1 MYNALIIGSG
11 QIASGYDSPQDSF
24 ILTHAHAYLKHEKFN
39 LLGFYDVDFERA
51 QIAAQ
56 KWGVKAFVELE
67 EGNDV
72 DVISICSP
80 DDFHLSSIKE
90 ALKLNP
96 KLIFLEKPLSDN
108 LDEAKEILEISKNV
122 PILVNYS
129 RRFVPEFQELAQN
142 IKNGLFGDYMFGS
155 GYYGKGF
162 IHNGSHMTNLIEL
175 LIGKID
181 KVDVLEEFEDFY
193 PNDTTKMAVL
203 TINKKK
209 FTMEG
214 IDCRDYTIFEIDL
227 WFKKGR
233 LRILE
238 SGQKIEFYLPKE
250 SEKYAG
256 YINLELSATINT
268 SLTFAM
274 LNAVDNIYQYLENN
288 EPLKSNVQQAFEATQ
303 YG

>member
-11 QIASGYDSPQDSF
+11 KIASGYDSPQESC
-24 ILTHAHAYLKHEKFN
+24 ILTHAHAYSKHDKFN
-39 LLGFYDVDFERA
+39 LLGFYDVDFEKA
-51 QIAAQ
+51 QIEAQ
-56 KWGVKAFVELE
+56 KWGVKAFLELE

-142 IKNGLFGDYMFGS
+142 IKNGRFSDYMLGT

-162 IHNGSHMTNLIEL
+162 IHNGSHMTNLFEL

-181 KVDVLEEFEDFY
+181 KVDILEEFEDFY
-193 PNDTTKMAVL
+193 PNDKTKMAIL

-233 LRILE
+233 IRILE
-238 SGQKIEFYLPKE
+238 SGQKIELYLPKE

-268 SLTFAM
+268 SLNFAM